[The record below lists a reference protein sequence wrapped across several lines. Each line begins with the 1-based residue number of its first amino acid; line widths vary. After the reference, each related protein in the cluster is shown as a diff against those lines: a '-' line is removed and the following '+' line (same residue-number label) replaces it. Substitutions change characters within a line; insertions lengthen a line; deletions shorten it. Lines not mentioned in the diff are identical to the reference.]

1 MGASHLPI
9 MKPAP
14 RTQLVAFAFLA
25 FVIAWGAWIPALTW
39 PSIPKTVPLVGLFGP
54 ALAAAIVGGG
64 VGVRDVAA
72 RLRRWRF
79 PVIWYAVATL
89 VMPVCYA
96 VAIRVDGFLFG
107 LDQAALSIGHSLAFL
122 AASFAWLLLVTAGE
136 EIGWRGFALPRLLD
150 LGMSRWSAS
159 LALGIVWALWH
170 LPLYL
175 VPGQSSMPY
184 SLFVALTV
192 GQSLVYT
199 SLYLQSGG
207 SLLPALLLHATTDFG
222 ARLYRIDRFDRG
234 TWLLI
239 DVLVAAA
246 GFMLLRI
253 YRPAPLPANDH
264 LRVSTLD
271 AERARVEKA

>member
-1 MGASHLPI
+1 
-9 MKPAP
+9 MKPAL
-14 RTQLVAFAFLA
+14 RVQLLAFGFLA
-25 FVIAWGAWIPALTW
+25 FVVAWGAWIPALTW
-39 PSIPKTVPLVGLFGP
+39 PAIPKTIPLVGLFGP
-54 ALAAAIVGGG
+54 AFAAAIVGGRA
-64 VGVRDVAA
+64 GVRDIVT

-79 PVIWYAVATL
+79 PVIWYATAAL
-89 VMPVCYA
+89 LMPVCYA
-96 VAIRVDGFLFG
+96 VALRVEGALSGF
-107 LDQAALSIGHSLAFL
+107 DSAALAIGHSLGFL
-122 AASFAWLLLVTAGE
+122 AASFVWLLFVTAGE

-192 GQSLVYT
+192 GQSLIYT

-234 TWLLI
+234 AWLLI

-246 GFMLLRI
+246 GFALLLI
-253 YRPAPLPANDH
+253 PAPAPIPLDH
-264 LRVSTLD
+264 RHRVLTSD
-271 AERARVEKA
+271 DERVRVEKS